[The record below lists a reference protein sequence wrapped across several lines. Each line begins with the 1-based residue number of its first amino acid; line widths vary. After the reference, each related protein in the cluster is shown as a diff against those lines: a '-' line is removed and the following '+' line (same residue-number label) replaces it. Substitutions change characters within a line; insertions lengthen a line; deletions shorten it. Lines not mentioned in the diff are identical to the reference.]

1 MHFVMWVWLC
11 VRVGPDDNERAL
23 FKCAPDDNKRAT
35 LCRDRERGSAN
46 ILMLTTLNLN
56 FKCTHTQSNRLHNYL
71 CLYVRACVCAYVC
84 SSEFI
89 AAVLVDDETLSLSSS
104 PPLLSCAL
112 AVVAVGVFG
121 GRACCLCAAVELLLL
136 LLFDLPLQ
144 LIYLFDE
151 NAKNKCEMRE
161 KVKVAI
167 KEESEKSSLAR
178 GNFFVFLHYKN
189 KT

>member
-1 MHFVMWVWLC
+1 
-11 VRVGPDDNERAL
+11 
-23 FKCAPDDNKRAT
+23 
-35 LCRDRERGSAN
+35 
-46 ILMLTTLNLN
+46 MLTTLNLN

-71 CLYVRACVCAYVC
+71 CLYVRACVYAYVC

-89 AAVLVDDETLSLSSS
+89 AAVLLDDETLSLSSP

-112 AVVAVGVFG
+112 AVGGVGVFDR
-121 GRACCLCAAVELLLL
+121 RACYLCAAVELLL

>member
-1 MHFVMWVWLC
+1 MFVCAC
-11 VRVGPDDNERAL
+11 VR
-23 FKCAPDDNKRAT
+23 
-35 LCRDRERGSAN
+35 
-46 ILMLTTLNLN
+46 
-56 FKCTHTQSNRLHNYL
+56 
-71 CLYVRACVCAYVC
+71 AYVC

-89 AAVLVDDETLSLSSS
+89 AAVLVDDETLSLSSP
-104 PPLLSCAL
+104 PPLLSRTL
-112 AVVAVGVFG
+112 AIGEEGVFG
-121 GRACCLCAAVELLLL
+121 GRACCLCAAVELLL

-167 KEESEKSSLAR
+167 KEEREKSSLAR